1 MCTFT
6 VLVLAS
12 ALLLGPCWAVQFTTT
27 EYNVLQGKPFTLQ
40 WEGAKGPVEISL
52 LNAESLNNF
61 ETVQVIDSGDTRNSY
76 TWTPPDLLL
85 AGTYA
90 FGISDGVD
98 KNYSPVWDY
107 DYAESGSGST
117 SMSSSTSASTSTR
130 TMATTTM
137 STTSPLTTAPVTT
150 SPKTTTS
157 LVSTPKPT
165 PMATSSASDSG
176 DTSSSSLPT
185 GTTTIGSTS
194 SGAPGS
200 ESANPSS
207 SPSSNPD
214 TSSIGTQQSHAGG
227 LSTGAKIGIGVGAG
241 LGGLAV
247 LGVALL
253 LVFRRGKAAGQRAAY
268 VGNNNQE
275 SKAELGDDPRP
286 RAELGGQGIAEI
298 QSGHDG
304 WRGQPSELD
313 ASPYSY
319 RGNSLLLLKSNW
331 SYIVHQTPSRL
342 IGETLTG
349 DVPSFAKAHSIRVR
363 NALDRVYSIWSRNW
377 RFWFGPEAS
386 PTRYGRL

>member
-6 VLVLAS
+6 VVVLAS
-12 ALLLGPCWAVQFTTT
+12 ALLLAPCWAVQFTTT
-27 EYNVLQGKPFTLQ
+27 EYNVLQDKPFTLQ

-61 ETVQVIDSGDTRNSY
+61 ETVQVIDSGDTSNSY
-76 TWTPPDLLL
+76 TWTPPSLLL

-98 KNYSPVWDY
+98 KSYSPVWDY
-107 DYAESGSGST
+107 DYAENGSGST
-117 SMSSSTSASTSTR
+117 STSSPASASTSTR
-130 TMATTTM
+130 TTASTTM
-137 STTSPLTTAPVTT
+137 STTSTLTTAPVTT
-150 SPKTTTS
+150 SSKTTTS
-157 LVSTPKPT
+157 LVSTPIPT
-165 PMATSSASDSG
+165 PTATSSTGGSG

-185 GTTTIGSTS
+185 NVTNTASTS
-194 SGAPGS
+194 SGTSRTPGS
-200 ESANPSS
+200 EPANPSS

-241 LGGLAV
+241 LGGLAI
-247 LGVALL
+247 LSVALL

-268 VGNNNQE
+268 VGNNNNQE

-286 RAELGGQGIAEI
+286 RVELGGQGIAEM

-319 RGNSLLLLKSNW
+319 RGIDGVKM
-331 SYIVHQTPSRL
+331 
-342 IGETLTG
+342 
-349 DVPSFAKAHSIRVR
+349 
-363 NALDRVYSIWSRNW
+363 
-377 RFWFGPEAS
+377 
-386 PTRYGRL
+386 